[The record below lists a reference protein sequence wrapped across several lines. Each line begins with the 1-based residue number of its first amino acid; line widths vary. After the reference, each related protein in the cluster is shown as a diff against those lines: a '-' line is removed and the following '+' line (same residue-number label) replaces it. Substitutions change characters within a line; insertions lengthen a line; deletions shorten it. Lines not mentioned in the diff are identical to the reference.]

1 MNYSIYATCIITFF
15 CIIAYYRRM
24 SLFSPLV
31 INCIC
36 WYVTFI
42 PGVFFSDGY
51 YPIKDNIFIYWLI
64 WLFILN
70 IIFLWL
76 HPSSKLI
83 KLSISKKREIK
94 IPYQYGVFFLC
105 GILLYRTWIVGTTG
119 SEHFLLNL
127 RLGAIGLDGFQQLG
141 IITRFYPLIFV
152 LFTFEIVFN
161 KKNNKI
167 KMISLWCWMILYA
180 IATMG
185 KYSVLIPVL
194 TWIVSKGLSGDL
206 DLRKLIKVAIIT
218 ITLMFIMQILRSG
231 DSSSGNTNIL
241 KILSVYTY
249 SPFVAL
255 GYINFDTHFGF
266 GVHVFRLIYA
276 VGHYLG
282 LSLAPINL
290 ISGYVE
296 VPILTNTY
304 TVLYPFVSD
313 FGFIGVIVFAVVYG
327 LFFGG
332 LYRFGAYKSPFYIIL
347 YVIFISYI
355 FTQFFGEGVFSVLS
369 ANIQMI
375 LCLLFLFFISRR
387 VELND

>member
-31 INCIC
+31 INCMC
-36 WYVTFI
+36 WYVTFT
-42 PGVFFSDGY
+42 PGMFFSNVY

-64 WLFILN
+64 WFFILNTLFIL
-70 IIFLWL
+70 L
-76 HPSSKLI
+76 HPSNQLI
-83 KLSISKKREIK
+83 KSSIAKKREIK
-94 IPYQYGVFFLC
+94 IPYQYGVFLLC
-105 GILLYRTWIVGTTG
+105 GVLLYRTWIVGSTG
-119 SEHFLLNL
+119 PEHFLLNL
-127 RLGAIGLDGFQQLG
+127 RLGAIGLEGFQQLG

-152 LFTFEIVFN
+152 LFTFEIMFN

-194 TWIVSKGLSGDL
+194 TWIVCKGLSNEL
-206 DLRKLIKVAIIT
+206 DFRKLIKVVIIT
-218 ITLMFIMQILRSG
+218 VILMFIMQIMRSG
-231 DSSSGNTNIL
+231 DSSAGNINIL

-255 GYINFDTHFGF
+255 GYLNFDTHFGF
-266 GVHVFRLIYA
+266 GTHVFRFLYA
-276 VGHYLG
+276 VGYYLG
-282 LSLAPINL
+282 LSPAPINL

-313 FGFIGVIVFAVVYG
+313 FSSVGVSFFAVVYG
-327 LFFGG
+327 IIFGG
-332 LYRFGAYKSPFYIIL
+332 LYRLGAYRSPFYIIL
-347 YVIFISYI
+347 YVVLISYL
-355 FTQFFGEGVFSVLS
+355 FTQFFGEGIFSVLS
-369 ANIQMI
+369 ANIQMT

-387 VELND
+387 VKLND